1 MCDPANSRF
10 EKSLGLLTTK
20 FVTLLQQAPEGV
32 LHLKYAAENLEVKQK
47 RRIYDITNVL
57 EGIGLIEKNNKNII
71 RWKALKN
78 KNDEEHDHE
87 QTKLINLRNEISDM
101 RCHEAVIDEHIKK
114 CQQSLRNIQEDE
126 LNLRR
131 CHVPANDLLE
141 MFPDSSVMCLQAPIG
156 TKLHVPSLTDICKHF
171 PGNGRHD
178 NGILCLSNLPQGCDH
193 NIKLHVKSP
202 PEQPVNLLLLNSEA
216 AEVEKEERRARKEN
230 PQTRGRKRKWS
241 GDHRL
246 LVVQNPPSRSDF
258 ILKLDNDEGISHMF
272 DLVY

>member
-1 MCDPANSRF
+1 MCDPASSRF

-87 QTKLINLRNEISDM
+87 QSKLINLRNEIADM

-114 CQQSLRNIQEDE
+114 CQQSLRNIQEE
-126 LNLRR
+126 EINMRR
-131 CHVPANDLLE
+131 CHVSSNDILE
-141 MFPDSSVMCLQAPIG
+141 LFPDSSAMCLQAPIG
-156 TKLHVPSLTDICKHF
+156 TKLHVPSLTD
-171 PGNGRHD
+171 
-178 NGILCLSNLPQGCDH
+178 GCDH
-193 NIKLHVKSP
+193 TVKLHVKSA
-202 PEQPVNLLLLNSEA
+202 PEQPINLLLLNGEA
-216 AEVEKEERRARKEN
+216 GEVEKEERRARKEN

-241 GDHRL
+241 EDNRL

-258 ILKLDNDEGISHMF
+258 ILKLDDDEGISHMF
-272 DLVY
+272 DLIY

>member
-1 MCDPANSRF
+1 MCDPASSRF

-87 QTKLINLRNEISDM
+87 QSKLINLRNEIADM
-101 RCHEAVIDEHIKK
+101 RCHEAVIDEHIK
-114 CQQSLRNIQEDE
+114 
-126 LNLRR
+126 
-131 CHVPANDLLE
+131 
-141 MFPDSSVMCLQAPIG
+141 
-156 TKLHVPSLTDICKHF
+156 
-171 PGNGRHD
+171 
-178 NGILCLSNLPQGCDH
+178 GCDH
-193 NIKLHVKSP
+193 TVKLHVKSA
-202 PEQPVNLLLLNSEA
+202 PEQPINLLLLNGEA
-216 AEVEKEERRARKEN
+216 GEVEKEERRARKEN

-241 GDHRL
+241 EDNRL

-258 ILKLDNDEGISHMF
+258 ILKLDDDEGISHMF
-272 DLVY
+272 DLIY